1 MYVVNVCLFFQLLEK
16 QSAVARRRCLKMSQG
31 SLIQVN
37 AKTPV
42 MDYLTGREGD
52 AQLTFFRSESA
63 CYSMFAT
70 NWVRLN
76 FQATTMSDGAV
87 ETQTSAEVPRA
98 GDMLCHTY
106 LVISAPAIA
115 NVTNDAIDLNGGSGE
130 SAVGPALKRVF
141 VQSCDRDV
149 RYSALT
155 YTNVIV
161 DFRELVAHVADQ
173 GVPDDEDYV
182 AGTAGVYRYVFSV
195 RDKSLY
201 AILDR
206 ATVMIVQDSEGATR
220 LLTIYDVS
228 NHDDTATII
237 YSNETFTIP
246 ASTIFGEGSATN
258 GDIWDASGLA
268 ISEAGTV
275 ILQGTCDSFLSNATT
290 ARFLDMRH
298 QHALVAI
305 RTRHSG
311 PSGAVPVTA
320 TGLRPSVPI
329 LDRNN
334 VHANYGNYA
343 PCTLVKELECVIGE
357 NAVSK
362 VTGLVMQ
369 ANCELWMPSDKL
381 SRRAVNKSAD
391 PTERGAWALKRQ
403 TWVVPVPFW
412 FTQGYHSS
420 LPMCA
425 LSFHTITFN
434 LTLNPYT
441 RCILN
446 GCSGDFGGSTITVQG
461 AHGSTTLSTVVGSSS
476 IPTGASAIDLLDT
489 AVQPTAPSSTLSGAN
504 FFFYLLLELIYLS
517 DDERDTY
524 SALSDEVL
532 VLQYQY
538 AAPQTLTAANPSAE
552 LTLRFNN
559 PVSHLVVCGQLQSYV
574 NDNRYGDYDGPP
586 NVFTVSDAYPEGVR
600 DHWLKS
606 MQIHFNNNART
617 LEMPWWF
624 FHETVPQVS
633 AERVPDSHFYLYAF
647 SLGSPNG
654 SGQFRGGADFSR
666 LDSAT
671 LTICANDHVFSN
683 MSSVG
688 GLDASA
694 VSKGALSITG
704 GEKVIVHCF
713 AVSATVA
720 KFDNG
725 ILGVCFL

>member
-1 MYVVNVCLFFQLLEK
+1 MVGLYATCTQ
-16 QSAVARRRCLKMSQG
+16 ARCRCLCCRVVTFFSGRKRNPPTHFHTVFHGRTALSVPRETMSQG

-37 AKTPV
+37 VKTPV
-42 MDYLTGREGD
+42 MDFLTGCEGD

-63 CYSMFAT
+63 CYSTFAT

-76 FQATTMSDGAV
+76 FQATTMQSGAV
-87 ETQTSAEVPRA
+87 ETQTTADVPRA

-106 LVISAPAIA
+106 LVINAPAIV
-115 NVTNDAIDLNGGSGE
+115 NVTDDDIDLNGGSGGA
-130 SAVGPALKRVF
+130 AVGTAAKRMF
-141 VQSCDRDV
+141 VQTGDSETRF
-149 RYSALT
+149 SALS
-155 YTNVIV
+155 YTGAIV
-161 DFRELVAHVADQ
+161 SVVGSGLPFAGNLKFKIVGKLIGSIIDTSSTIQAQNEDGQLLVSTVADIDED
-173 GVPDDEDYV
+173 GTHTYITVNTLNADSVIDVDDEC
-182 AGTAGVYRYVFSV
+182 
-195 RDKSLY
+195 
-201 AILDR
+201 
-206 ATVMIVQDSEGATR
+206 TV
-220 LLTIYDVS
+220 L
-228 NHDDTATII
+228 
-237 YSNETFTIP
+237 
-246 ASTIFGEGSATN
+246 
-258 GDIWDASGLA
+258 
-268 ISEAGTV
+268 
-275 ILQGTCDSFLSNATT
+275 LQGTSDAYFSNAAS

-298 QHALVAI
+298 QHALVAT
-305 RTRHSG
+305 RTRQSG
-311 PSGAVPVTA
+311 PSGVVPVTD
-320 TGLRPSVPI
+320 TGLRPAVPI

-446 GCSGDFGGSTITVQG
+446 GCGGDFSGSTITVQG
-461 AHGSTTLSTVVGSSS
+461 AHGSTTLTTVVGPSS
-476 IPTGASAIDLLDT
+476 IAAGASGIDLLDT
-489 AVQPTAPSSTLSGAN
+489 TAEPAAPSNTMSGSN
-504 FFFYLLLELIYLS
+504 FTFYMLLELIYLS

-524 SALSDEVL
+524 SDMTDEVL

-538 AAPQTLTAANPSAE
+538 ASVQTLTAANPSVE
-552 LTLRFNN
+552 LSMRFNH
-559 PVSHLVVCGQLQSYV
+559 PVSHLVIAGQLQSHI
-574 NDNRYGDYDGPP
+574 NDNRYGDYEGPP
-586 NVFTVSDAYPEGVR
+586 NMFTVSKKYPEGQR
-600 DHWLKS
+600 NHWLKS

-624 FHETVPQVS
+624 FHETMPQVS
-633 AERVPDSHFYLYAF
+633 AERIPDSHFYLYAF
-647 SLGSPNG
+647 GLGSPNG
-654 SGQFRGGADFSR
+654 SGQFHGGADFSR
-666 LDSAT
+666 LDSAII
-671 LTICANDHVFSN
+671 TINANEHVFSD

-694 VSKGALSITG
+694 TSKGVLSITG
-704 GEKVIVHCF
+704 GEKVIVNCF
-713 AVSATVA
+713 AVSGNVA

-725 ILGVCFL
+725 LLGVCFL

>member
-1 MYVVNVCLFFQLLEK
+1 ML
-16 QSAVARRRCLKMSQG
+16 SQG

-42 MDYLTGREGD
+42 MEYLTGCEGD

-76 FQATTMSDGAV
+76 FQATSMSTGAV

-115 NVTNDAIDLNGGSGE
+115 NVTTDAIDLNGGSGE
-130 SAVGPALKRVF
+130 SAGGPALARVF
-141 VQSCDRDV
+141 VQSCDRAV
-149 RYSALT
+149 QYSALT

-182 AGTAGVYRYVFSV
+182 AGTTGVYRYVFSV
-195 RDKSLY
+195 MDKSIY
-201 AILDR
+201 ALLD
-206 ATVMIVQDSEGATR
+206 ASTVMIVQDSEGATR

-228 NHDDTATII
+228 THDATATII

-258 GDIWDASGLA
+258 ADIWEASGLA
-268 ISEAGTV
+268 INEAGTV
-275 ILQGTCDSFLSNATT
+275 ILQGTSDSFMSNATT

-298 QHALVAI
+298 QHGLVAT
-305 RTRHSG
+305 RTRQSG
-311 PSGAVPVTA
+311 PSGTVPVTA
-320 TGLRPSVPI
+320 TDLRPSVPI

-381 SRRAVNKSAD
+381 SRRAVNKSTD

-420 LPMCA
+420 LPLCA

-446 GCSGDFGGSTITVQG
+446 GCGGDFSGSTITVQG
-461 AHGSTTLSTVVGSSS
+461 AHGSTTLTTVVGPSS
-476 IPTGASAIDLLDT
+476 IAAGASGIDLLDT
-489 AVQPTAPSSTLSGAN
+489 TAEPAAPSNTMSGSN
-504 FFFYLLLELIYLS
+504 FTFYMLLELIYLS

-524 SALSDEVL
+524 SDMTDEVL

-538 AAPQTLTAANPSAE
+538 ASVQTLTAANPSVE
-552 LTLRFNN
+552 LSMRFNH
-559 PVSHLVVCGQLQSYV
+559 PVSHLVIAGQLQSHI
-574 NDNRYGDYDGPP
+574 NDNRYGDYEGPP
-586 NVFTVSDAYPEGVR
+586 NMFTVSDRYPEGQR
-600 DHWLKS
+600 NHWLKS

-624 FHETVPQVS
+624 FHETMPQVS
-633 AERVPDSHFYLYAF
+633 AERIPDSHFYLYAF
-647 SLGSPNG
+647 GLGSPNG
-654 SGQFRGGADFSR
+654 SGQFHGGADFSR
-666 LDSAT
+666 LDSAII
-671 LTICANDHVFSN
+671 TINANEHVFSD
-683 MSSVG
+683 MSTVG
-688 GLDASA
+688 GLNASA
-694 VSKGALSITG
+694 TSKGVLSITG
-704 GEKVIVHCF
+704 GEKVIVNCF
-713 AVSATVA
+713 AVSGNVA

-725 ILGVCFL
+725 LLGVCFL